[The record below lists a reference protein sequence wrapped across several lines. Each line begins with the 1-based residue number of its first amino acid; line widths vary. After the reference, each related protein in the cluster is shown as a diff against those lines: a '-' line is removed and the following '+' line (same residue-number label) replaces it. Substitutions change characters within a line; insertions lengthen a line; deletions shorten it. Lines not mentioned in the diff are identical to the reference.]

1 MIVREIADA
10 DIPIATVLLGQ
21 LGYEMTQDE
30 MARRLAI
37 VLRDSSHRVW
47 VCEANGRVVGVLHAF
62 FRPALEKPPEVVVEA
77 LVVEAAQRSRGV
89 GERLMAE
96 AEVFARRFPNASVS
110 LYSGTQRIDAHRF
123 YERLGYIRSGTS
135 ALMRK
140 KLA

>member
-1 MIVREIADA
+1 VPCLSSWQRR
-10 DIPIATVLLGQ
+10 
-21 LGYEMTQDE
+21 
-30 MARRLAI
+30 ARP
-37 VLRDSSHRVW
+37 
-47 VCEANGRVVGVLHAF
+47 HAF

-110 LYSGTQRIDAHRF
+110 LYSGTQRIDAHLF